1 MLLPGP
7 DQMTVTLRG
16 EGVQQLVSAQ
26 QTSEEDVLK
35 MKRMRALTLMERVE
49 QLQREVSKT
58 NQ

>member
-1 MLLPGP
+1 
-7 DQMTVTLRG
+7 MTVTLRG